1 MMIAL
6 HYKNRS
12 AFAALKRF
20 NRDSSGVVAIIFA
33 LAAVPIAGLAGSA
46 VDYNRATNVRA
57 VYQGAAD
64 AAALAAA
71 TSAASSFE
79 SRQQLARVM
88 FEANMPQA
96 GHTLTSFQL
105 LPHDAGYE
113 VRATGSVD
121 TTLLNIIGVDDIPVG
136 VSSVANAAADP
147 LEISFV
153 IDASRSMTFG
163 SRWDTAYDSLDNM
176 LTALDQAIDNR
187 DDFNVT
193 VVPMGDRVN
202 IGLDRIDWVEGFAED
217 LSQDNRGRRGHT
229 NDEELEGVNDQ
240 GRRGLRD
247 GEATEDLLSSGQW
260 EGCVQP
266 REEGTTENP
275 FLLTDAAPSELSFA
289 PFDHRGPSG
298 TFTDREF
305 QCPVSIIGPSSDVY
319 QIMRD
324 LDEIEGAGTGRFDQG
339 LAWGWRSVSPNWAGE
354 WGRDDYPAQIGD
366 ARKVVVFISD
376 GNSTME
382 DHEFDGHSEWGYNNS
397 GAAMFDNFALVCEDM
412 KDQGI
417 TIYTLYIEGNP
428 YADEYFLACATSP
441 DHYFDVT
448 RDDDLEAA
456 FNTMATSLMQPR
468 LVY

>member
-1 MMIAL
+1 MASRTFSPAHWIVSS
-6 HYKNRS
+6 Y
-12 AFAALKRF
+12 
-20 NRDSSGVVAIIFA
+20 RDFQKDSTGVVAIIFT
-33 LAAVPIAGLAGSA
+33 LAAVPIAGLAGASL
-46 VDYNRATNVRA
+46 DYSRAADVRA

-71 TSAASSFE
+71 TSTASSFE
-79 SRQQLARVM
+79 AREAIAQAM
-88 FEANMPQA
+88 FEANMPASGHALTRVDLLNHDMGYQVQA
-96 GHTLTSFQL
+96 SG
-105 LPHDAGYE
+105 
-113 VRATGSVD
+113 VVD
-121 TTLLNIIGVDDIPVG
+121 TTLLKVIGIDDIAIG
-136 VSSVANAAADP
+136 VSSVASAASDP

-153 IDASRSMTFG
+153 IDATRSMTFG
-163 SRWDTAYDSLDNM
+163 SRWETAYDSLDTM
-176 LTALDQAIDNR
+176 LTALDQAIDR
-187 DDFNVT
+187 REDFNVT

-202 IGLDRIDWVEGFAED
+202 IGLARLDWVEGFAED
-217 LSQDNRGRRGHT
+217 IGNEGNRGRQGHT
-229 NDEELEGVNDQ
+229 NDEEREGDGDQ
-240 GRRGLRD
+240 GRRGWRD
-247 GEATEDLLSSGQW
+247 GEDDDLLSSADW

-266 REEGTTENP
+266 REEGTRDNP
-275 FLLTDAAPSELSFA
+275 FLLTDVPPSELTFE

-305 QCPVSIIGPSSDVY
+305 ECPLSIIGPSSDVY
-319 QIMRD
+319 QIMHE
-324 LDEIEGAGTGRFDQG
+324 LDGIGGAGTGRFDQG

-354 WGRDDYPAQIGD
+354 WGRDNYPAPEGD

-397 GAAMFDNFALVCEDM
+397 GAAMFDNFARVCEDM
-412 KDQGI
+412 KEQGI

-441 DHYFDVT
+441 AHYFDVT
-448 RDDDLEAA
+448 RNEDLEGA

>member
-1 MMIAL
+1 ML
-6 HYKNRS
+6 SVSRS
-12 AFAALKRF
+12 FKAGLLTHLQRF
-20 NRDSSGVVAIIFA
+20 HRDSSGVVAIVFG
-33 LAAVPIAGLAGSA
+33 LAAIPIAGIAGSSL
-46 VDYNRATNVRA
+46 DYSRASDVRA

-71 TSAASSFE
+71 TSSASAFE
-79 SRQQLARVM
+79 TRQEIARTM

-96 GHTLTSFQL
+96 GHTLTGFQL
-105 LPHDAGYE
+105 LQHDEGYE
-113 VRATGSVD
+113 VRATGTVD
-121 TTLLNIIGVDDIPVG
+121 TTLLKIIGIDDISVG
-136 VSSVANAAADP
+136 VTSVASAGAEP

-153 IDASRSMTFG
+153 IDATRSMTFG

-176 LTALDQAIDNR
+176 LRALDQAIER
-187 DDFNVT
+187 SEDFNVT

-217 LSQDNRGRRGHT
+217 AAQDNRGRRGHT
-229 NDEELEGVNDQ
+229 NDEELEGENDQ
-240 GRRGLRD
+240 GRRGSRD
-247 GEATEDLLSSGQW
+247 GDSTEDMLSSADW

-266 REEGTTENP
+266 REEGTDEYP
-275 FLLTDAAPSELSFA
+275 FLLSDVPPTELTFE

-305 QCPVSIIGPSSDVY
+305 ECPLSILGPSNDVY
-319 QIMRD
+319 QIMQD
-324 LDEIEGAGTGRFDQG
+324 LDGIAGAGTGRFDQG
-339 LAWGWRSVSPNWAGE
+339 LAWGWRAVSPNWADE
-354 WGRDDYPAQIGD
+354 WGLDDYPSQIGE

-397 GAAMFDNFALVCEDM
+397 GAAMFDNFARVCRDM
-412 KDQGI
+412 KEQGI

-428 YADEYFLACATSP
+428 YADEYFLECATSP
-441 DHYFDVT
+441 AHYFDVT
-448 RDDDLEAA
+448 RNEDLEGA